1 MELELEEPWSPLTTL
16 SWSPLTTLSPSRSP
30 AVNRGHQIHTP
41 PPPSTPQ
48 PEGQLQPQPQPTETQ
63 SRGGHDHVPVE
74 RPTFEFKQEEALVL
88 PPSTIA
94 RYLADAPDLLIKP
107 PPSDL
112 HVARTFLRLAYG
124 GSDQQFLQYILAE
137 RNPSTNQGDS
147 KTKAK
152 RDGKRRLVFPMPNMN
167 PAMPVIPGHSGLL
180 FASRHEVLE
189 NPPWGVFRRHLDG
202 KTATWLY
209 LGEYESKLV
218 GKMTKEEFSAQ
229 KESVSATFV
238 VQICV
243 SQF

>member
-16 SWSPLTTLSPSRSP
+16 SPSSSP
-30 AVNRGHQIHTP
+30 AVNRGRHILTP
-41 PPPSTPQ
+41 PPHSTPQ
-48 PEGQLQPQPQPTETQ
+48 PEGQLQPQPQLAGAQ
-63 SRGGHDHVPVE
+63 SRGSHDHGFVE

-137 RNPSTNQGDS
+137 RNPGGVQGDS
-147 KTKAK
+147 KSKA
-152 RDGKRRLVFPMPNMN
+152 RGDGKRRLVFPMPNMN

-218 GKMTKEEFSAQ
+218 GKMTKDEFSAQ
-229 KESVSATFV
+229 KESVSTTLVA
-238 VQICV
+238 QMCV
-243 SQF
+243 SG